1 MATFTITG
9 RMSAKTV
16 IKNFEESF
24 GGTLRILKNGKS
36 VDDSATMASL
46 KAEGCKGGELEL
58 KGNTKVAGMKKKVAD
73 LYGID
78 VQVYDAN
85 DKKPVDDGLT
95 LASIGEAQ
103 PAAPA
108 EKPVVK
114 KEPKEK
120 PVKEPKEKPIKE
132 PKAAATPKAA
142 PAPKPAPAQPT
153 TQGFTFDQ
161 LLEAALAD
169 GVVTDKER
177 AIIIKKAVAQ
187 GYDPDEVEMMIDGR
201 IANMRRKQQQQLQVQ
216 AQQLPKPQPKPK
228 QDSSKSSTPQEN
240 KNTLLE
246 KAQKYEKIG
255 DVKEAIQIYKKIIMD
270 FDTDFAPAY
279 KGLFEVYQKKGDYKE
294 ALKYGTHY
302 ADLNWNNVSEI
313 EPVKDLILKMFDEFV
328 TSNRKKDAGRFL
340 DNYGKYLDR
349 YSNICLNTFEDDFK
363 DAWQKVLDLGNK
375 TFALSSKT
383 SDMISRASRRPN
395 RISEVGKVLD
405 SPEYKKLKE
414 EYKKLEEERK
424 KIEDTYKEEIRRKK
438 YYESIMTS
446 SLRRRLS

>member
-16 IKNFEESF
+16 KKNFAESF
-24 GGTLRILKNGKS
+24 GGTLRILKNGKP
-36 VDDSATMASL
+36 VDDGATMASL
-46 KAEGCKGGELEL
+46 KADGCKGGELEL

-78 VQVYDAN
+78 VQVYDA
-85 DKKPVDDGLT
+85 DEKKPVDDGLT
-95 LASIGEAQ
+95 LASVGAAQ

-108 EKPVVK
+108 EKPVAK

-120 PVKEPKEKPIKE
+120 TIKETKEKAVKEPKS
-132 PKAAATPKAA
+132 ASTPQVAPASKQA
-142 PAPKPAPAQPT
+142 PAPTQPA
-153 TQGFTFDQ
+153 TQGFSFYQ
-161 LLEAALAD
+161 LMEAALAD

-201 IANMRRKQQQQLQVQ
+201 LAKMERKQKLQAQ
-216 AQQLPKPQPKPK
+216 AQQQPKPQPQPK
-228 QDSSKSSTPQEN
+228 QEPPKASSPQEN

-255 DVKEAIQIYKKIIMD
+255 MSKEAIQIYKKIIMD

-279 KGLFEVYQKKGDYKE
+279 KGLFESYQKKGDYKE

-302 ADLNWNNVSEI
+302 ADLNWNSSSEI
-313 EPVKDLILKMFDEFV
+313 KPVRDLILKMFDEFV
-328 TSNRKKDAGRFL
+328 ASNRKKDAGRFL

-349 YSNICLNTFEDDFK
+349 YGRLCIDSLGNNDFK
-363 DAWQKVLDLGNK
+363 NAKQKKELLERKHSFLMLRPEVK
-375 TFALSSKT
+375 K
-383 SDMISRASRRPN
+383 RASEILCEPYN
-395 RISEVGKVLD
+395 AAEYEAKYAENERIGQEI
-405 SPEYKKLKE
+405 ERIKE
-414 EYKKLEEERK
+414 AYQEEFRK
-424 KIEDTYKEEIRRKK
+424 EK
-438 YYESIMTS
+438 YYESTMTS
-446 SLRRRLS
+446 SLRSKLS